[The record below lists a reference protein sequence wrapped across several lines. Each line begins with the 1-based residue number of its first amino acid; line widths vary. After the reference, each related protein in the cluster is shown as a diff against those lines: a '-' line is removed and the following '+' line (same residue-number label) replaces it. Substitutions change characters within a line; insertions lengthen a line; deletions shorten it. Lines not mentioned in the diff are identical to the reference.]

1 MDATEEPVIF
11 ALAVFDRQVV
21 DAGNPPS
28 HQALFVELPI
38 LIAIATKPGA
48 GIVVP
53 FICKAHG
60 YPVVAKRPNLLDQ
73 PIVQLTIPFARE
85 KCLDRLA
92 ATNELGAVA
101 PEAIHRIG
109 KRYFGRIA
117 RVPGILGEARLLR
130 GAFGCKGRQR
140 WAGHGRSLLVSDWPL
155 AGGYSWGQRS
165 APLCRHLENDFQL
178 DRSAERKACDAIH
191 QAARA
196 LVFSEDISQQLGS
209 GVSYFRLIADISGS
223 GHRHAEPD
231 NSCYFVERS
240 QMLPRDSEDIERREV
255 SRLAPASTSSSVPT
269 RPIIFAA
276 WPSVGSIPL
285 RKSSLPVCT
294 ASTYVPNGSGGG
306 GSLMPSSFNRCSAP
320 AGREPSGVTI
330 CRRARRRPR
339 AAPPR

>member
-1 MDATEEPVIF
+1 MIF
-11 ALAVFDRQVV
+11 AVAIFDRQVV
-21 DAGNPPS
+21 DAGDPPS

-38 LIAIATKPGA
+38 LVAIAAKPVA

-60 YPVVAKRPNLLDQ
+60 YPVVAKRLDLLDQ
-73 PIVQLTIPFARE
+73 PILQLANPLAYE
-85 KCLDRLA
+85 ECLDGLA

-101 PEAIHRIG
+101 PDAIRRIG

-140 WAGHGRSLLVSDWPL
+140 WGVMVDPYLSRIGPSRAL
-155 AGGYSWGQRS
+155 WGQRS

-209 GVSYFRLIADISGS
+209 GVSYFRLIADIS
-223 GHRHAEPD
+223 
-231 NSCYFVERS
+231 
-240 QMLPRDSEDIERREV
+240 
-255 SRLAPASTSSSVPT
+255 
-269 RPIIFAA
+269 
-276 WPSVGSIPL
+276 
-285 RKSSLPVCT
+285 
-294 ASTYVPNGSGGG
+294 
-306 GSLMPSSFNRCSAP
+306 
-320 AGREPSGVTI
+320 
-330 CRRARRRPR
+330 
-339 AAPPR
+339 